1 MLDSGSQDVSADK
14 VEVILRVCEDLLN
27 RIGIDLLMPLG
38 KKFINRKKCKKEKRE
53 EEMPRYHGDLM

>member
-1 MLDSGSQDVSADK
+1 
-14 VEVILRVCEDLLN
+14 
-27 RIGIDLLMPLG
+27 MPLG